1 MFPELDY
8 ISSFVVGA
16 TMQGPEKISVKWHD
30 FDQNIKSLFSRL
42 RHDFHFTDVTLA
54 SGDGHRIV
62 AHKIVLVSLSPFF
75 MNILEGDQHCHNPLI
90 YMRGLSSD
98 NLTSLVDF
106 LYLGEVKIHLEN
118 LEAFLNLAEELQ
130 LSGFS
135 TTRGFTT
142 SNSYAETDTCSEKSE
157 FFNEGDS
164 IITRQEESFVS
175 RQSVIRTNNTSL
187 IRTDVDEDI
196 GTEDVQEEQ
205 LPGNFSQK
213 EDDAKVL
220 PEVGQIKAE
229 EIEVSGHEQLMSNV
243 YNPQLEQ
250 FNEKISTQR
259 EISEKD
265 KDYKHQM
272 KQLDEKIFSLMEF
285 SENFITTKVGHRNK
299 RERKRICKVGMK

>member
-1 MFPELDY
+1 M
-8 ISSFVVGA
+8 
-16 TMQGPEKISVKWHD
+16 
-30 FDQNIKSLFSRL
+30 
-42 RHDFHFTDVTLA
+42 
-54 SGDGHRIV
+54 
-62 AHKIVLVSLSPFF
+62 
-75 MNILEGDQHCHNPLI
+75 
-90 YMRGLSSD
+90 
-98 NLTSLVDF
+98 
-106 LYLGEVKIHLEN
+106 
-118 LEAFLNLAEELQ
+118 
-130 LSGFS
+130 
-135 TTRGFTT
+135 
-142 SNSYAETDTCSEKSE
+142 
-157 FFNEGDS
+157 
-164 IITRQEESFVS
+164 S
-175 RQSVIRTNNTSL
+175 RQSVIRTNNTPL

-205 LPGNFSQK
+205 LPGFFSQK

-220 PEVGQIKAE
+220 PEVGRIKAE

-265 KDYKHQM
+265 KDYNYQM

>member
-1 MFPELDY
+1 M
-8 ISSFVVGA
+8 
-16 TMQGPEKISVKWHD
+16 
-30 FDQNIKSLFSRL
+30 
-42 RHDFHFTDVTLA
+42 
-54 SGDGHRIV
+54 
-62 AHKIVLVSLSPFF
+62 
-75 MNILEGDQHCHNPLI
+75 
-90 YMRGLSSD
+90 
-98 NLTSLVDF
+98 
-106 LYLGEVKIHLEN
+106 
-118 LEAFLNLAEELQ
+118 
-130 LSGFS
+130 
-135 TTRGFTT
+135 
-142 SNSYAETDTCSEKSE
+142 
-157 FFNEGDS
+157 
-164 IITRQEESFVS
+164 S

-205 LPGNFSQK
+205 LPGFFSQK

>member
-1 MFPELDY
+1 
-8 ISSFVVGA
+8 
-16 TMQGPEKISVKWHD
+16 MQGPEKISVKWHD

-62 AHKIVLVSLSPFF
+62 AHKIVLASLSPFF
-75 MNILEGDQHCHNPLI
+75 MNILEGVQHCHNPLI
-90 YMRGLSSD
+90 FMRGVSSD
-98 NLTSLVDF
+98 NLTSLVDL
-106 LYLGEVKIHLEN
+106 LYLGEVKVHQED

-130 LSGFS
+130 LSGFRN
-135 TTRGFTT
+135 TNT
-142 SNSYAETDTCSEKSE
+142 NTCR
-157 FFNEGDS
+157 DS
-164 IITRQEESFVS
+164 RITGQEESFVS
-175 RQSVIRTNNTSL
+175 RQSVIRTNTTSVIRTNNTSL
-187 IRTDVDEDI
+187 ITTDVDEDM

-213 EDDAKVL
+213 EDVVKVL
-220 PEVGQIKAE
+220 PEVHEINDVGQIKDE

-250 FNEKISTQR
+250 FNEKISSQR

-265 KDYKHQM
+265 KDYKDQM